1 MVGSRWEP
9 GRVGAFIDGFEAR
22 LLERGYTPGTVEQ
35 VLKYARQFGRWMTA
49 ADVEVWQLDESA
61 VDAFLDSRAARTT
74 RQVGTRNLGHL
85 LDYLRSEGVVKPKEV
100 PQPTPVEELV
110 ARHRSWL
117 VDERG
122 LASQTILRYE
132 RTARRFLQQ
141 REDAVGSRFIEDL
154 AGKDVV
160 SFLLQETAR
169 VSDGTPHVGASESV
183 RSPSASGLTNIRHR
197 SSWLAVAVS
206 EQVRCGFRR

>member
-49 ADVEVWQLDESA
+49 ADLEVWQVDESA
-61 VDAFLDSRAARTT
+61 VDAFLDSRAARRT

-122 LASQTILRYE
+122 LASQTSSATRG
-132 RTARRFLQQ
+132 RR
-141 REDAVGSRFIEDL
+141 VGSCNNVRTRL
-154 AGKDVV
+154 GAASSKT
-160 SFLLQETAR
+160 LPAR
-169 VSDGTPHVGASESV
+169 T
-183 RSPSASGLTNIRHR
+183 
-197 SSWLAVAVS
+197 SS
-206 EQVRCGFRR
+206 